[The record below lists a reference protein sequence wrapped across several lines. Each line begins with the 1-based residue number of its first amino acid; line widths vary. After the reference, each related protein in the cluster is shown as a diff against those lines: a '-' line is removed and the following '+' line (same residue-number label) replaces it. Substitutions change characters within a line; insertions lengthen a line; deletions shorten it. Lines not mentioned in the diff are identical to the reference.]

1 MRRALH
7 RRAED
12 PGPASA
18 RVLSVG
24 RQLRW
29 RPSSCAAP
37 SVDGASGSTR
47 SASRRWSSTWAD
59 SCCCSRR
66 SSAARVSACSA
77 FTRACS
83 ASASASR
90 AARSLSATLAA
101 LLLAVVV
108 GAVWRLSS
116 GLAPGERA
124 LGIVAGAAIA
134 AITLVLLAGHADQA
148 GRATLVTVAVVVVT
162 VASFTTGRTGWRL
175 AATATGHLTAAIGV
189 AVSGAVVYEERPFT
203 GTGVL
208 AVLLVLLGVA
218 ATLSAVRTDRAL
230 VRAAA
235 SGYAVA
241 AAVTAA
247 LVGTTGALGTATT
260 TTVVLTTAVALAAAA
275 AAGRRT
281 AHLEEVSLGVAA
293 TLGVAC
299 AAFAASTLDGVLPLA
314 GVLAAAGLAALAY
327 ALLPGRG
334 LASVA
339 GVLGCSC
346 ATWVLSADAG
356 ISVVEAY
363 SLPLAGLAGVVGA
376 VRLVREPDAPSWAT
390 AGPALGAA
398 LLPSA
403 LATVDDPSL
412 LRPLLVLAAATAV
425 VIVGVLVRWQAA
437 LVTGTAA
444 LLVVAVSQ
452 LAPYAVGMP
461 RYLSLGTVGLVL
473 LLLGARY
480 EQRRQDV
487 RHAAAW
493 VLALR

>member
-218 ATLSAVRTDRAL
+218 ATLRTDRAL